1 VRKLSKSDFKKFFDD
16 IQNKIEGEDNDF
28 NKHSIGN
35 LTLLD
40 SATNRAYGN
49 AFFPVKRKTIIEN
62 DKNGTFI
69 PICTKNLF
77 LKYYS
82 LTATDL
88 QKWTKKDADAY
99 ISAISE
105 TFEELK
111 NGAKNEKQ

>member
-1 VRKLSKSDFKKFFDD
+1 M
-16 IQNKIEGEDNDF
+16 
-28 NKHSIGN
+28 
-35 LTLLD
+35 
-40 SATNRAYGN
+40 
-49 AFFPVKRKTIIEN
+49 
-62 DKNGTFI
+62 NGTFI

-88 QKWTKKDADAY
+88 QKWTEEDAESY
-99 ISAISE
+99 ENAIFK